1 MELMSAFW
9 GVGVLLVGLAAL
21 GAGVPIVIFD
31 RLIGREHI
39 MLPIPPWDWDCAN
52 RRLQR

>member
-1 MELMSAFW
+1 MPT
-9 GVGVLLVGLAAL
+9 
-21 GAGVPIVIFD
+21 GVPIVIFD
-31 RLIGREHI
+31 RLMGREHI